1 MNNWI
6 GLGRM
11 VRDPEVR
18 YTQTGKP
25 VAQFTIAI
33 NRPYKNA
40 DGNYDADFINCVA
53 WGKVGERIGNTV
65 HKGQRVLVE
74 GAIQVRSYEGKD
86 GVKRTATEINVSNFE
101 YVEKAPSE
109 NNGFADAFTKG
120 SMAGDDISNIPF

>member
-18 YTQTGKP
+18 YTQTGKAI
-25 VAQFTIAI
+25 AQFTIAI

-40 DGNYDADFINCVA
+40 EGNYDADFINCVA
-53 WGKVGERIGNTV
+53 WGKVGELIGNTV
-65 HKGQRVLVE
+65 HKGQRLIVE

-86 GVKRTATEINVSNFE
+86 GVKRTVTEINVSNFE
-101 YVEKAPSE
+101 YVEKVPAE
-109 NNGFADAFTKG
+109 NNSFADAFTKV

>member
-18 YTQTGKP
+18 YTQTGKA

-40 DGNYDADFINCVA
+40 EGNYDADFINCVA
-53 WGKVGERIGNTV
+53 WGKVGELIGNTV
-65 HKGQRVLVE
+65 HKGQRLIVE

-86 GVKRTATEINVSNFE
+86 GVKRTVTEINVSNFE
-101 YVEKAPSE
+101 YVEKAPAE
-109 NNGFADAFTKG
+109 NNSFADAFTKDP
-120 SMAGDDISNIPF
+120 MAGDDISNIPF

>member
-18 YTQTGKP
+18 YTQSGKA

-33 NRPYKNA
+33 NRPYKNTE
-40 DGNYDADFINCVA
+40 GNYDADFINCVA
-53 WGKVGERIGNTV
+53 WGKVGELIGNTV
-65 HKGQRVLVE
+65 HKGQRLIVE

-86 GVKRTATEINVSNFE
+86 GVKRTVTEINVSNFE
-101 YVEKAPSE
+101 YVEKAPAE
-109 NNGFADAFTKG
+109 NNSFADAFTKDP
-120 SMAGDDISNIPF
+120 MAGDDISNIPF

>member
-18 YTQTGKP
+18 YTQTGKA

-40 DGNYDADFINCVA
+40 EGNYDADFINCVA
-53 WGKVGERIGNTV
+53 WGKVGELIGNTV
-65 HKGQRVLVE
+65 HKGQRLIVE

-86 GVKRTATEINVSNFE
+86 GVKRTVTEINVSNFE
-101 YVEKAPSE
+101 YVEKAPAE
-109 NNGFADAFTKG
+109 NNSFADAFTKG
-120 SMAGDDISNIPF
+120 AMAGDDISNIPF

>member
-40 DGNYDADFINCVA
+40 DGNYIY
-53 WGKVGERIGNTV
+53 G
-65 HKGQRVLVE
+65 
-74 GAIQVRSYEGKD
+74 S
-86 GVKRTATEINVSNFE
+86 
-101 YVEKAPSE
+101 P
-109 NNGFADAFTKG
+109 AFPGTH
-120 SMAGDDISNIPF
+120 I